1 MFWVYYSTSK
11 CSWNVHN
18 SSEPKVRVLERNT
31 SDGVNPTIVIQFGS
45 LYSSI
50 LGIQP
55 CTIMNNRC
63 KNASWLQWMAV
74 VGDPKYREDYS
85 IYFDHRQLS
94 NFTCNWD
101 KEHACINL
109 LKVHDESCC
118 VCIESV
124 RKHGTLRQWWMK
136 AAGLTDSTMW
146 WLYNNQQQHRL
157 IAIPCDSWWASSFCH
172 VYFLAMSGTYYVY
185 NSYIPIRRALSDL
198 KPCRRGPRALI
209 A

>member
-1 MFWVYYSTSK
+1 MQHQY
-11 CSWNVHN
+11 
-18 SSEPKVRVLERNT
+18 
-31 SDGVNPTIVIQFGS
+31 GVNPTIVIQFGS

-109 LKVHDESCC
+109 LKVRDESCC

-172 VYFLAMSGTYYVY
+172 VYFLAMSGTYYYTDQEGFKRFKALRAKPKGFNSLKPDWEVY
-185 NSYIPIRRALSDL
+185 NYF
-198 KPCRRGPRALI
+198 KP
-209 A
+209 